1 MISINNI
8 YLQKHKNPEEA
19 YDKIKKNGFQPRVD
33 NKPWPIPSIIDFE
46 TDPFLDSNWRF
57 QLNALRMTE
66 TSILMYGKTN
76 KIKYLMEVF
85 DFVVKWIEYD
95 ELHDVV
101 HFRWHDMGTGLRAMK
116 LAYVFENIG
125 LLSFGVSSKEYQ
137 CLLKSVD
144 KHADK
149 LLEPNYLSKGN
160 HGMFQMHGLMAL
172 SLVMPPSELQKKAR
186 DYAKKNMEMLIKK
199 QFDSEGMHTENSP
212 DYHFF
217 IKGVTNSFLSTG
229 WYESEYINKLQ
240 KKIQSNTSW
249 LLYPNSEVVRVGD
262 THQMKRSADEDEL
275 TMKQLNSS
283 KRLFCPSL
291 NGGYLQQEFKE
302 SGYFI
307 IRSPFFMKVEE
318 SSMLFLLSAFKN
330 TGHRQSDDFS
340 FELFEY
346 GNTILVDAG
355 KYAYQKNSYRSYVQS
370 TRAHNSVEIDGKDY
384 SRSGKYFYDSAIK
397 KSSQIDNN
405 FIVRIKHQRKDIE
418 CTHERIIIYRPRC
431 YVFVID
437 LLTSEVVRKY
447 TQWFHLN
454 EKFKLCDKQGESQ
467 LCFPSDE
474 VKVFSQH
481 MAINDKSNQVDVIKG
496 QSEPRLQGFRSTK
509 YNEIVENFAIGNTLN
524 SKSAQLVTS
533 FSFNEPIERL
543 KLEIAT
549 DGNCDMSFMYAG
561 ETVLL
566 QSMIGDNV
574 CNDGGNFVFKEDLW
588 FFNNHSFLENI
599 FFSANTLTL
608 DLKKP
613 PAKHT
618 FYLLLGDEKSNS
630 LRTNDLFKI
639 DNLGDS
645 INVSVTLKGEDKAKV
660 SVFLQEFQLN
670 EKVKSKSYPLVLG
683 GNNIVFNKHP
693 SSTALK
699 LLFRFSHDDTGQI
712 TLSNLTVK
720 PKNIEEIIPPKSDDE
735 VFIHN
740 EIPIEYDKVQPHIV
754 KVGSLDTN
762 ILTCFK
768 SNSKKL
774 VVFFNGAVNIDKTPL
789 PVYQRHSWLEKL
801 PYSSM
806 IIMDPTIYDFLNET
820 ESSYITWYQGDKD
833 SFFLENL
840 NPIIEGVTKEL
851 GVKYENVAFYGS
863 SAGGFAA
870 LMSASMLK
878 GSKACVVNP
887 QVDALKYHKKYSQK
901 ILSHLGINTDGPPPS
916 KMRLNV
922 IDYFEKKSSFPFV
935 YYKQNKQDVLHYQ
948 QHFMLLND
956 SYINNH
962 QHDKMISDITD
973 DEQGHMTIPLYDEA
987 FIDIEKTFSLGND
1000 TNVNHYNENLPL
1012 RIFGFNSNKST
1023 VFSFKPRTD
1032 VASYNLSYP
1041 LDWNLDP
1048 FNDRNWCFQLNSWRH
1063 LDLTLLS
1070 LDKQFDEVIFNRVI
1084 DVIFD
1089 WERHSITEQNLNDY
1103 TWYDMATGLR
1113 ALKLAFIINR
1123 FSHVNSSFKI
1133 SNDRKSRI
1141 LEIARHHLSELNR
1154 QPLSIN
1160 NHGIFQAHGLVV
1172 LSLCLGN
1179 EVSIQHGI
1187 MKMEELIE
1195 QQFNSDGYH
1204 VENSDKYHWFVLDTF
1219 DKFLNLDVYRAST
1232 KIRENLNLSR
1242 LVKFWTTF
1250 PNKESLMIGDSEYKV
1265 RDLDF
1270 SSANHQCDPDSY
1282 IVKNFE
1288 DSGYLFVRSCFD
1300 SDPTSASMLFFQTAY
1315 KNNTHRHAD
1324 DFNVLLYEFGMNIL
1338 VDAGQYAYSKDKE
1351 RGYILSTK
1359 AHNSLVIDD
1368 KSYQLKDK
1376 MYYES
1381 ALKFCDE
1388 IDNTFIF
1395 KTELHRT
1402 KPQVNHSRIIFYKP
1416 SDFLI
1421 VIDKVDSN
1429 TLRKFEQVWHFHQ
1442 DLDVTRFNNVFAADI
1457 NEDIRMNIY
1466 PSVISL
1472 DSNFLHT
1479 KNVVNNLSIVKGQV
1493 DPELQGWRSLKYREL
1508 TPNYALTNSINSK
1521 KALLIT
1527 KFIFTDSND
1536 NPSDLQVTYD
1546 INGGNIILTVLSK
1559 SLNVDI
1565 KLSI

>member
-1 MISINNI
+1 MGFIIKKGMFGENVPNNYLHYEGDINVAYDPNVPFLSFYHEGVGVIIIGDIFSIEDQSSPDEIICFLANELYKNEFYFFQSLKKIWGRFALIYSSPTSGTNILTDATSMRGVFYSTKDSVICSSHPYLVGNVNSTEVFPIKYGYPGNKTPIQDVKILTPNTMLNLDTGEINRFYPGIMQVEYHNPKTTTSVATAFVVSCKNILKKLANSDKKLCVTLTGGLDSRVTLALLMLSIPEQITKIKFITYKNNNTGDFDRDVEVSKILAKKYNLDHVVFDRNNFSNPELRKDAVMSTYYHSGSGLLAAYKNILNDEEYVHIRSNI
-8 YLQKHKNPEEA
+8 YEIGRGYYLSQA
-19 YDKIKKNGFQPRVD
+19 Y
-33 NKPWPIPSIIDFE
+33 
-46 TDPFLDSNWRF
+46 
-57 QLNALRMTE
+57 A
-66 TSILMYGKTN
+66 
-76 KIKYLMEVF
+76 
-85 DFVVKWIEYD
+85 
-95 ELHDVV
+95 
-101 HFRWHDMGTGLRAMK
+101 RAAFK
-116 LAYVFENIG
+116 G
-125 LLSFGVSSKEYQ
+125 
-137 CLLKSVD
+137 
-144 KHADK
+144 
-149 LLEPNYLSKGN
+149 NYLSDLPEIYRKSLKTKKTEDFYSSIHN
-160 HGMFQMHGLMAL
+160 VNMCDDAFQDFFQDVDFKQAIRYFHPLDIFYWEHRMGTWMPHVYLETDHVFNTL
-172 SLVMPPSELQKKAR
+172 SLPNNWMIL
-186 DYAKKNMEMLIKK
+186 
-199 QFDSEGMHTENSP
+199 
-212 DYHFF
+212 
-217 IKGVTNSFLSTG
+217 
-229 WYESEYINKLQ
+229 ESMMNL
-240 KKIQSNTSW
+240 
-249 LLYPNSEVVRVGD
+249 P
-262 THQMKRSADEDEL
+262 
-275 TMKQLNSS
+275 LND
-283 KRLFCPSL
+283 RL
-291 NGGYLQQEFKE
+291 
-302 SGYFI
+302 
-307 IRSPFFMKVEE
+307 
-318 SSMLFLLSAFKN
+318 
-330 TGHRQSDDFS
+330 
-340 FELFEY
+340 
-346 GNTILVDAG
+346 
-355 KYAYQKNSYRSYVQS
+355 
-370 TRAHNSVEIDGKDY
+370 
-384 SRSGKYFYDSAIK
+384 
-397 KSSQIDNN
+397 
-405 FIVRIKHQRKDIE
+405 
-418 CTHERIIIYRPRC
+418 
-431 YVFVID
+431 
-437 LLTSEVVRKY
+437 
-447 TQWFHLN
+447 
-454 EKFKLCDKQGESQ
+454 
-467 LCFPSDE
+467 
-474 VKVFSQH
+474 
-481 MAINDKSNQVDVIKG
+481 
-496 QSEPRLQGFRSTK
+496 
-509 YNEIVENFAIGNTLN
+509 GNTL
-524 SKSAQLVTS
+524 
-533 FSFNEPIERL
+533 FNEVLSMADEFLSDLPINPKNRVDIQKYVEPVVHL
-543 KLEIAT
+543 KDEHCDEITISNLSLKSKLDESNKIVPSVDYIGTA
-549 DGNCDMSFMYAG
+549 DEVVSLKNVS
-561 ETVLL
+561 
-566 QSMIGDNV
+566 GDNV
-574 CNDGGNFVFKEDLW
+574 YSDITNFVFKEHLW
-588 FFNNHSFLENI
+588 FVNNRSSLNNM

-608 DLKKP
+608 DFKKTP
-613 PAKHT
+613 VKHI

-699 LLFRFSHDDTGQI
+699 LLFRFSHDDSGQI

-720 PKNIEEIIPPKSDDE
+720 PKNIEEIIPPKSDDK
-735 VFIHN
+735 VFIHD

-901 ILSHLGINTDGPPPS
+901 ILSHLGINADGKPPS

-922 IDYFEKKSSFPFV
+922 IDYFEEKSSFPFV

-973 DEQGHMTIPLYDEA
+973 DERGHTAIPLYDEA

-1000 TNVNHYNENLPL
+1000 TNVNLYNEILPL

-1023 VFSFKPRTD
+1023 FFSFKPRTD

-1063 LDLTLLS
+1063 LDLTLLT

-1133 SNDRKSRI
+1133 SNERKLRI

-1219 DKFLNLDVYRAST
+1219 DEFLNLDVYRASS

-1242 LVKFWTTF
+1242 LVKFWTIF

-1270 SSANHQCDPDSY
+1270 STANHQCDPDSY
-1282 IVKNFE
+1282 IVKHFE

-1351 RGYILSTK
+1351 RDYILSTK

-1381 ALKFCDE
+1381 SLKFCDE

-1429 TLRKFEQVWHFHQ
+1429 TLRKFDQVWHFHQ
-1442 DLDVTRFNNVFAADI
+1442 DLDVSRFNDFFAADI
-1457 NEDIRMNIY
+1457 NEDIKMNIY
-1466 PSVISL
+1466 PSAISL

-1493 DPELQGWRSLKYREL
+1493 EPELQGWRSLKYREL
-1508 TPNYALTNSINSK
+1508 TPNYALTNSINAK

-1536 NPSDLQVTYD
+1536 NPSDLEVTYD

-1559 SLNVDI
+1559 SLNVDVR
-1565 KLSI
+1565 LSI